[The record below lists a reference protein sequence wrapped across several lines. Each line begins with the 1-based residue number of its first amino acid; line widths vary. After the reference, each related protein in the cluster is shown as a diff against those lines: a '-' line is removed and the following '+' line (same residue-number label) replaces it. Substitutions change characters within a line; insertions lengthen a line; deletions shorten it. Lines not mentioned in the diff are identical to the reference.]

1 MHYLKTIS
9 QYKPQLRRL
18 VIAGIICS
26 PLVAL
31 TNNLQGSRRAAN
43 TAKVET
49 DASKKKPL
57 FFDHRCRG
65 IKTPTP

>member
-1 MHYLKTIS
+1 MRKLKTIS

-18 VIAGIICS
+18 VMASIICS

-31 TNNLQGSRRAAN
+31 TNNLRPAN
-43 TAKVET
+43 HAKHS
-49 DASKKKPL
+49 SKIEKKDGAKKPL

-65 IKTPTP
+65 I